1 MVFTMSIEHV
11 FSFIVMNRVSLIGYI
26 IYRIP
31 TKNVIMQS
39 IL

>member
-39 IL
+39 VL